1 MEYNVSY
8 RTKNKS
14 IQCVISYKDNDG
26 KWKQKTKQG
35 FKTQKESKPWI
46 KATVE
51 ELEKTIKTTEEF
63 RGITLGEF
71 KKVFLNDKK
80 RSYSY
85 NALLV
90 YENAFKK
97 FEELDCTPLI
107 ELAYINIKPCVDA
120 MIDAGLKP
128 STIKDYLSR
137 FKILLNHAVYKY
149 DILTTNPVRDRDY
162 SFEQEKK
169 KKINALNKSQA
180 DYLLNNL
187 NGTDYYICLIALKCG
202 LRAGEIIGLTDLSF
216 NFKEGIITIDKQW
229 KKLGNKEHGFGKLKS
244 KNSYRDVPIPSAYVS
259 QLKKYVRS
267 CVIGTDRR
275 IFLDVTTGTTVNR
288 IKNKMNRLGFDASI
302 HDLRHTYAT
311 TLLANGFDYKT
322 VAELMGDNVQTIIKT
337 YSHFTKDMFD
347 SAKKRIDNI
356 L

>member
-26 KWKQKTKQG
+26 RWKQKTKQG
-35 FKTQKESKPWI
+35 FKTQKESKPWV
-46 KATVE
+46 KATID

-71 KKVFLNDKK
+71 KEVFLKDKK
-80 RSYSY
+80 RSYSH
-85 NALLV
+85 NAKLV

-97 FEELDCTPLI
+97 FEKLDHTPLI
-107 ELAYINIKPCVDA
+107 DLAYINIKPCVDE
-120 MIDAGLKP
+120 MIDNGLKP

-137 FKILLNHAVYKY
+137 LKTLLDHAIYKY
-149 DILTTNPVRDRDY
+149 EILVANPIKKKDY

-169 KKINALNKSQA
+169 KKINALNKSQC
-180 DYLLNNL
+180 DHLLNNL
-187 NGTDYYICLIALKCG
+187 KGKDYFICLIALKCG
-202 LRAGEIIGLTDLSF
+202 LRVGEIIGLTDLSF
-216 NFKEGIITIDKQW
+216 NFKRGVITIDRQW
-229 KKLGNKEHGFGKLKS
+229 KKLGNKKYGFGKLKS
-244 KNSYRDVPIPSAYVS
+244 PNSYRDVPIPAAYIT

-275 IFLDVTTGTTVNR
+275 IFLDATTGTAANR
-288 IKNKMNRLGFDASI
+288 IKNKMNRLGLDASI

-347 SAKKRIDNI
+347 SAKTRIDNI

>member
-1 MEYNVSY
+1 MEYNISY

-14 IQCVISYKDNDG
+14 VQCVISYKDNDSR
-26 KWKQKTKQG
+26 WKQRTKQG
-35 FKTQKESKPWI
+35 FKTQKDSKPWI
-46 KATVE
+46 KATIN

-63 RGITLGEF
+63 RGITLAEF
-71 KKVFLNDKK
+71 KEVFLKDKK

-97 FEELDCTPLI
+97 FEKLNHIPLI
-107 ELAYINIKPCVDA
+107 DLAYINIKPCVDA
-120 MIDAGLKP
+120 MTDDGLKP

-137 FKILLNHAVYKY
+137 LKTLLDHAIYKY
-149 DILTTNPVRDRDY
+149 EILITNPIRDKDY
-162 SFEQEKK
+162 TFSQGKK
-169 KKINALNKSQA
+169 EKINALNKA
-180 DYLLNNL
+180 ETDYLLSNL
-187 NGTDYYICLIALKCG
+187 KGKDYFICLIALKCG
-202 LRAGEIIGLTDLSF
+202 LRVGEVIGLTDLSF
-216 NFKEGIITIDKQW
+216 DFKRGIITIDKQW
-229 KKLGNKEHGFGKLKS
+229 KKLGSKEHGFGKPKS
-244 KNSYRDVPIPSAYVS
+244 KNSYRDVPIPASYISA
-259 QLKKYVRS
+259 LKKYVQG

-275 IFLDVTTGTTVNR
+275 IFLDATTGTTVNR
-288 IKNKMNRLGFDASI
+288 IRNKMVKLGLDASI

-322 VAELMGDNVQTIIKT
+322 VAELMGDNVQTIIRT

-347 SAKKRIDNI
+347 SAKTRIDNI